1 MWGQSAGAMSVSLQ
15 LIANG
20 GDPEGLYRGAI
31 MQSGAPLPVGDV
43 TLGQK
48 HYDDLVL
55 RTSCLHTEDTLDCLR
70 QTPYETLKAAIDASM
85 GIFDYTSMALSW
97 MPRPDGTFLQS
108 SPMEMVGDGRVANV
122 PIINGA
128 VNDEATLFTLS
139 LGGIKTESE
148 LRRYLQHFHLPNA
161 TEEETD
167 RLLELYPG
175 DPAQGSPYGTG
186 EANQVTPQW
195 KRLSSIQGD
204 LVFQG
209 PRRVFLENL
218 SSRQDTWSY
227 LSKLLDGFPDLGTA
241 HSSDLMNVFG
251 GGVMTDYFIRFI
263 NTLDPNG
270 SPSPRAQVEWP
281 RYDPERPQLLT
292 FLPEHKKPSVVVT
305 DDSFRKE
312 QMDFFAGMA
321 KRYKM

>member
-1 MWGQSAGAMSVSLQ
+1 MSVSLQ
-15 LIANG
+15 LVANG
-20 GDPEGLYRGAI
+20 GDPEGLFRGAI
-31 MQSGAPLPVGDV
+31 MQSGAPLPVGDI

-48 HYDDLVL
+48 HYNDLVL

-70 QTPYETLKAAIDASM
+70 RTPYETLKAAIDASM

-97 MPRPDGTFLQS
+97 IPRPDGTFIQS
-108 SPMEMVGDGRVANV
+108 PPIDMIEDGRVARV
-122 PIINGA
+122 PIINGV
-128 VNDEATLFTLS
+128 VNDEATLFSLS

-148 LRRYLQHFHLPNA
+148 LRRYLRHFQLPDA
-161 TEEETD
+161 TEEEMNK
-167 RLLELYPG
+167 LLKLYPD
-175 DPAQGSPYGTG
+175 DPAQGSPYDTG

-204 LVFQG
+204 LVFQA
-209 PRRVFLENL
+209 PRRLFLKNL
-218 SSRQDTWSY
+218 SPRQDRWSY

-270 SPSPRAQVEWP
+270 STSPRAQAEWP
-281 RYDPERPQLLT
+281 KYDPERPLLLT
-292 FLPEHKKPSVVVT
+292 FLPEHANPSVIVT
-305 DDSFRKE
+305 DDNFRQE
-312 QMDFFAGMA
+312 QMEWFAEMT
-321 KRYKM
+321 KRYSM